1 MKHIIEVLEDLLV
14 KPRDPQRK
22 GPESHQGRWTTLTVP
37 AEVAERAKAL
47 LEELK
52 AAQEKKE

>member
-1 MKHIIEVLEDLLV
+1 MKRIIDVLEDLLI

-22 GPESHQGRWTTLTVP
+22 GPENAQGRWTTLTIP
-37 AEVAERAKAL
+37 TEVYERAKAL

-52 AAQEKKE
+52 KEAP

>member
-1 MKHIIEVLEDLLV
+1 MKRIIEVLEDLLV

-37 AEVAERAKAL
+37 ADVFERAKAL

-52 AAQEKKE
+52 KENPQ